1 MLHPRLLLG
10 LGLAIAIAGVL
21 ATLLTG
27 IGNEG
32 IVTGVPVG
40 LAVMLASQLGG
51 GPRPVPQEGY
61 TFDHAM
67 GMLRRV
73 SEATALVA
81 VAISGSAAA
90 LWVLG
95 RASAVDVLVV
105 FTLSLLTV
113 YAAMVTAAGIVLVTN
128 ETAEGEKD
136 GEGLPPT

>member
-10 LGLAIAIAGVL
+10 LGLAIGVAGVL
-21 ATLLTG
+21 ATFLTG

-32 IVTGVPVG
+32 IVVGVPIG
-40 LAVMLASQLGG
+40 LAVMIASQMGG
-51 GPRPVPQEGY
+51 GPRPVPAEGY

-73 SEATALVA
+73 SQATALVA

-90 LWVLG
+90 LWALG
-95 RASAVDVLVV
+95 SASVVDVLVI

-113 YAAMVTAAGIVLVTN
+113 YAAMVTAAAIVLVTN
-128 ETAEGEKD
+128 ETAEE

>member
-1 MLHPRLLLG
+1 MLHPRVLLG

-21 ATLLTG
+21 ATLLTS

-32 IVTGVPVG
+32 IVTGVPIG
-40 LAVMLASQLGG
+40 LAVVIASQMGG
-51 GPRPVPQEGY
+51 GPRPVPSEGY

-90 LWVLG
+90 LWVIG
-95 RASAVDVLVV
+95 RASAVDVLII

-128 ETAEGEKD
+128 ETVQDE
-136 GEGLPPT
+136 EGLPPT